1 MSEFRHPHPFE
12 NIANAIQDALDPNKP
27 DTLGSAINL
36 VNENARAV
44 EDAIDGGTTR
54 GSLISDVEA
63 GVASGVHTSFEW
75 VIPGRTNT
83 VFSGTLTLF
92 GAPPAG
98 TTLYLDING
107 TRYKTVS
114 DGVGSEAVTAGITAL
129 TFTGDVTVNIEVW
142 WESGAGT
149 TGLSISGSG
158 VYIAF

>member
-54 GSLISDVEA
+54 GSLIVDQEN
-63 GVASGVHTSFEW
+63 GVASGVHAVFEW

-83 VFSGTLTLF
+83 VFSGSLTAF

-98 TTLYLDING
+98 TTLYLDIGG

-114 DGVGSEAVTAGITAL
+114 DGVGTEAVTAGITAL
-129 TFTGDVTVNIEVW
+129 TFTGDVTVNIDVW
-142 WESGAGT
+142 WEAGGGT
-149 TGLSISGSG
+149 TGLSVSGSG
-158 VYIAF
+158 VYIAS